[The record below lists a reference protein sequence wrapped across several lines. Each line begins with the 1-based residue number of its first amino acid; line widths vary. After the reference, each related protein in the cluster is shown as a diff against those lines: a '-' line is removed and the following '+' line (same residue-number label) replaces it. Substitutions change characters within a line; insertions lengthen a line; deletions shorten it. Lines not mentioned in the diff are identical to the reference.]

1 MHKKNQYTLGVFT
14 ICSQRPHPTLE
25 HSLLSGWISVFVSL
39 NKTIASILPTPGY
52 GFTGFTLAF
61 YKVCSRVSSAK
72 IVPMLILINPLC
84 LDYSLLVIL
93 YASGDSLGLVYFL

>member
-1 MHKKNQYTLGVFT
+1 MACTRKTNTLGVFKT
-14 ICSQRPHPTLE
+14 CSQRSHPTLE
-25 HSLLSGWISVFVSL
+25 HSLLSGWISVFASL
-39 NKTIASILPTPGY
+39 NKTIPSILPNPGY
-52 GFTGFTLAF
+52 GCTLAF

-93 YASGDSLGLVYFL
+93 YASGDSLCLVYFL